1 MSWTRLLQVLIGL
14 FFIYLISKLLNVFGM
29 NISEYGTYLFFY
41 IFLLI
46 STLILPT
53 TINQPLSSN
62 SK

>member
-1 MSWTRLLQVLIGL
+1 MFWTRILQVLIGL
-14 FFIYLISKLLNVFGM
+14 FFIYLISKLLNVFGVDV
-29 NISEYGTYLFFY
+29 SEYGTYLSFY

-53 TINQPLSSN
+53 TISQPLSSN